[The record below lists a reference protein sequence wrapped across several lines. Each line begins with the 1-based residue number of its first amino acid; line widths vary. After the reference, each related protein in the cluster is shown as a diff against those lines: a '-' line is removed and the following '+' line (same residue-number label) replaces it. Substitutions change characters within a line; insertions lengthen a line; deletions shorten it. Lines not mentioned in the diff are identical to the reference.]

1 MKTLNRG
8 RFDLVILDL
17 SMPRLDG
24 LGAVRRIRRLGS
36 PARRVPVIACS
47 AQIDDRESLRRAG
60 MDGFLAKP
68 VDRDRLERLIARLI
82 PAPSSDS
89 AP

>member
-1 MKTLNRG
+1 M
-8 RFDLVILDL
+8 
-17 SMPRLDG
+17 
-24 LGAVRRIRRLGS
+24 
-36 PARRVPVIACS
+36 IACS